1 MPILN
6 VPVINKPLIIWYV
19 EHDLV
24 MHGYWAMK
32 MRFYSLNLSF
42 ISIGFIHISFKL
54 YRLYDAS
61 FLRRIERFKESAN
74 KITFGD

>member
-32 MRFYSLNLSF
+32 MRFYSLYLSF
-42 ISIGFIHISFKL
+42 ISISYTDFMMPL
-54 YRLYDAS
+54 
-61 FLRRIERFKESAN
+61 FLEESKDSRN
-74 KITFGD
+74 L

>member
-42 ISIGFIHISFKL
+42 ISIGFIHISSSYTDFMMPL
-54 YRLYDAS
+54 
-61 FLRRIERFKESAN
+61 FLEEL
-74 KITFGD
+74 